1 MTFTVPIF
9 LVYGMKIMANR
20 YEVRLCGHGGQG
32 IIRAG
37 YIVGQAAAIFESRNA
52 TLIQDYGPEARG
64 GACRTDIVI
73 SDERAFYPYIDTP
86 SVLVAMSQ
94 QAYDRYCPGGGEDTL
109 VIIDED
115 LVKPGTTEGK
125 RLLAIPARRIAGEL
139 GRVTV
144 ANTVMLG
151 FLTAVTDI
159 VSVKAMKDSILT
171 SVPKGTEELNTKAFE
186 RGYTY
191 GREKFGSIQ
200 RKERLV

>member
-1 MTFTVPIF
+1 MV
-9 LVYGMKIMANR
+9 NR

-37 YIVGQAAAIFESRNA
+37 YIVGQAASIFERKNA
-52 TLIQDYGPEARG
+52 TLIQDYGPAARG

-73 SDERAFYPYIDTP
+73 SDERVFYPYIDAP

-94 QAYDRYCPGGGEDTL
+94 QAYDRYCPGRGEDTL

-115 LVKPGTTEGK
+115 LVKPGTTKRK
-125 RLLAIPARRIAGEL
+125 RLFAIPARRIAEEL

-159 VSVKAMKDSILT
+159 VSVKAMKDSILA
-171 SVPKGTEELNTKAFE
+171 SVPEATRQLNTKAFE
-186 RGYTY
+186 RGYAY
-191 GREKFGSIQ
+191 GLEKLGSVQ
-200 RKERLV
+200 RKEKSV

>member
-1 MTFTVPIF
+1 
-9 LVYGMKIMANR
+9 MANR
-20 YEVRLCGHGGQG
+20 YELRLCGHGGQG

-37 YIVGQAAAIFESRNA
+37 YIVGQAASIFESRNA
-52 TLIQDYGPEARG
+52 TLIQDYGPAARG

-73 SDERAFYPYIDTP
+73 SDERVFYPYIDAP

-94 QAYDRYCPGGGEDTL
+94 QAYDKYCPGRGEDTL

-115 LVKPGTTEGK
+115 LVKPGTMKGE
-125 RLLAIPARRIAGEL
+125 RLFAIPARRIAEEL

-159 VSVKAMKDSILT
+159 VSVKAMKDSILA
-171 SVPKGTEELNTKAFE
+171 SVPKGTRELNTKAFE
-186 RGYTY
+186 RGYAY
-191 GREKFGSIQ
+191 GLEKLGSVQ
-200 RKERLV
+200 RKEKSV